1 MTKMAKS
8 DVKKQT
14 ILFLHIPKA
23 AGSTLHTVFNRQ
35 YKLANVFTIDEER
48 SIEDLKQ
55 LSIQQRSEIEVLKGH
70 MYFGLHELLPQP
82 STYITILRDPVER
95 VISHYY
101 YILRNPSNELYNQV
115 AAAGM
120 NLKDFVL
127 SGLSLEIDNGQTRL
141 LSSFGAVVPYKHCS
155 PEILESAK
163 QNVKDHFSIIGFVER
178 FDETL
183 ILLKRALKW
192 KMPFYT
198 KSNITQNRPFKAE
211 IPKDTLDVIEAYN
224 QLDIQLY
231 QFAQEIFKEQ
241 IRQHGFSFKKD
252 LNTLRLANGIY
263 QSYSKAYTFSRSAI
277 YKHYSSPR

>member
-8 DVKKQT
+8 NIKQQT
-14 ILFLHIPKA
+14 VIFLHIPKA
-23 AGSTLHTVFNRQ
+23 AGSTLHAVFNRQ

-55 LSIQQRSEIEVLKGH
+55 LSVRQRAQIEVLKGH
-70 MYFGLHELLPQP
+70 MYFGLHQLLPQP
-82 STYITILRDPVER
+82 STYVTVLRDPVER

-115 AAAGM
+115 AGTGM
-120 NLKDFVL
+120 NLKDFVQ

-141 LSSFGAVVPYKHCS
+141 LSSTGAVVPYKQCS
-155 PEILESAK
+155 SEILESAK
-163 QNVKDHFSIIGFVER
+163 QNVKERFSTIGFVER

-183 ILLKRALKW
+183 ILLKRTFNW

-198 KSNITQNRPFKAE
+198 KSNVTQNRPLKTE
-211 IPKDTLDVIEAYN
+211 ISKSTLDVIEAYI

-231 QFAQEIFKEQ
+231 QFVQERFAEQ
-241 IRQHGFSFKKD
+241 ICQQGFLFKKD
-252 LNTLRLANGIY
+252 LSTLRLINRVY
-263 QSYSKAYTFSRSAI
+263 QPYSKTHTFSRSTTQ
-277 YKHYSSPR
+277 KP

>member
-1 MTKMAKS
+1 MIKTAKR
-8 DVKKQT
+8 DVKQQT
-14 ILFLHIPKA
+14 VIFLHVPKA

-35 YKLANVFTIDEER
+35 YKRANVFTIDEEQ

-55 LSIQQRSEIEVLKGH
+55 LSKTQRAQIEVLKGH

-115 AAAGM
+115 ASTGM
-120 NLKDFVL
+120 SLKDFVL

-141 LSSFGAVVPYKHCS
+141 LSSTGAVVPYKQCS
-155 PEILESAK
+155 SEVLESAK
-163 QNVKDHFSIIGFVER
+163 QNVKERFSTIGFVER

-183 ILLKRALKW
+183 ILLKRAFKW
-192 KMPFYT
+192 DMPFYT
-198 KSNITQNRPFKAE
+198 KSNVTQNRPLKTE
-211 IPKDTLDVIEAYN
+211 ISKSTLDVIEAYN

-231 QFAQEIFKEQ
+231 QFAQERFEEQ
-241 IRQHGFSFKKD
+241 IRQQGFSFRKE
-252 LNTLRLANGIY
+252 LHLLRLINRLY
-263 QSYSKAYTFSRSAI
+263 QPYSKAYTFSRSAI
-277 YKHYSSPR
+277 QSR